1 MIGRRAFVGG
11 AIAFV
16 AAVVPRTGAAVETPN
31 TGPSRNSADGRLTLD
46 AVDVLFATLPRV
58 RIVWKPP
65 AAFPPLVPIAYYAGR
80 GGDAAHPDDPA
91 IWLNPDHPELV
102 SPRLARLTD
111 EIPLFTELLLASVDV
126 RAPGAPSLGLDAL
139 PADRR
144 RLAAVALAGRVAVV
158 TRFTAF
164 PAVDDAEFDRRAF
177 AFAVLRQLTP
187 EIGGVET
194 LPPPDATLPPG
205 EAAVYAGRDADRRAP
220 RGWGVVY
227 ADLERVA
234 HDRAGFESWIRA
246 FVLATADR
254 QPRDSEV
261 RAAYESARA
270 QDAAANRDRWAARR
284 AFAAPYVDQVA
295 ALLGK

>member
-1 MIGRRAFVGG
+1 MVSRRAFVGS
-11 AIAFV
+11 
-16 AAVVPRTGAAVETPN
+16 AV
-31 TGPSRNSADGRLTLD
+31 D
-46 AVDVLFATLPRV
+46 AVDVLLATLPRV

-65 AAFPPLVPIAYYAGR
+65 AAFPPLEAIAYYAGR
-80 GGDAAHPDDPA
+80 GGDAANPDDPA

-126 RAPGAPSLGLDAL
+126 RASGVPSLGLDAL
-139 PADRR
+139 PPDRR

-164 PAVDDAEFDRRAF
+164 PAVDDAEFARRAF

-194 LPPPDATLPPG
+194 LPPPPAKLPAG

-220 RGWGVVY
+220 HGWGVVY
-227 ADLERVA
+227 ADLDRVGR
-234 HDRAGFESWIRA
+234 DRAGFASWIRA

-254 QPRDSEV
+254 QPHDSEV
-261 RAAYESARA
+261 RSAYEAARA
-270 QDAAANRDRWAARR
+270 RDAASGDRWAARR
-284 AFAAPYVDQVA
+284 AFAEPYVDQVA